1 MKKEILTEEKKA
13 VVSTEQKTLEQ
24 LMNEAQQYM
33 SRNYISLLSDE
44 TRKPQLKVYIAKF
57 LRDNDYSYPGMT
69 QEELVDTLYSDMAEY
84 SVLTEYFGR
93 ADVEEINVNGWD
105 DIAIT
110 YTDGRTE
117 KTDRHFY
124 SPSHATDVVKRL
136 LHHSGMII
144 DNAAPIAQGH
154 LPGNTRV
161 TAIKEPVVDKD
172 RGIAVSI
179 RIIQMKK
186 LDRKA
191 MIDSGFATEEM
202 ISFLEMCLR
211 YGISTVIAGRTSSG
225 KTTLLNILLE
235 AIPDT
240 KRIYTIESGAREMD
254 LVRRDPTG
262 NVLNNV
268 VHTLS
273 RPSENRSSDISQEDL
288 VVSALRFNPDVV
300 CVGEMRDS
308 EANAA
313 VEASFTGHTLIST
326 VHSGPGESAHMR
338 IALLCQRRF
347 AIDFDLSLMQA
358 GQAFPIVVFA
368 HKLEDNSRRIM
379 DITECIVARDGS
391 REYKPLYR
399 YVITRNVRIDGKPHI
414 EGHFEK
420 VNTMSESL
428 QNKLLQYGMP
438 KEEMERFTEE

>member
-1 MKKEILTEEKKA
+1 MKKELLNEEKKT
-13 VVSTEQKTLEQ
+13 VVSTEQKTLEE
-24 LMNEAQQYM
+24 LMSEAQQYM
-33 SRNYISLLSDE
+33 SRNYISLLADE
-44 TRKPQLKVYIAKF
+44 ERKPQLKVYLAKF
-57 LRDNDYSYPGMT
+57 LRDHDYSYPGMT
-69 QEELVDTLYSDMAEY
+69 GEELVDTLYSDMAEY

-117 KTDRHFY
+117 KTARHFY

-154 LPGNTRV
+154 LPGNTRI
-161 TAIKEPVVDKD
+161 TAIKDPVVDKD

-191 MIDSGFATEEM
+191 MIESGFATEEM

-254 LVRRDPTG
+254 LVRRDPAG

-273 RPSENRSSDISQEDL
+273 RPSENQSSDISQEDL

-358 GQAFPIVVFA
+358 GQAFPVVVFA

-379 DITECIVARDGS
+379 DITECVVARDGS

-399 YVITRNVRIDGKPHI
+399 YVITRNERVDGKPHI

-438 KEEMERFTEE
+438 KEEMERFTEI